1 MLAMPIPD
9 VSGALRFNSIDYD
22 CRMSSHNRKQRRAA
36 RARDRGGEQEV
47 RSLGSPIREQ
57 IDRLGSLGG
66 FANHVSMALTGL
78 PTSTSGMLASM
89 VFAKCCAHARSIGA
103 IALQS
108 SMFDHHAIMALAR
121 MIMEASTMIAYLL
134 DPVPDEEW
142 EFRHTLLRLH
152 DSVGRLKLMRGFGMS
167 ADDIRVG
174 RDELKAQIEA
184 SPTFHKLSDER
195 KKRVASGEEMF
206 VVGMRN
212 VATRMMGWDET
223 QFNGVYA
230 YFSAHTHS
238 APMSFSRMADHGIDY
253 FHPSDTQFEIP
264 ALSIEVAM
272 ACLRRSMLRMLEG
285 HPAKIA
291 EFHPKLLAE
300 AYEDDAGCPF
310 FSKPLQAG

>member
-134 DPVPDEEW
+134 DPVPDEER
-142 EFRHTLLRLH
+142 EFRHSRCLCVQERADTEPRQGQRR
-152 DSVGRLKLMRGFGMS
+152 DCVPRCQRARIRSRGAGS
-167 ADDIRVG
+167 GNPDAPYPARRVQ
-174 RDELKAQIEA
+174 AA
-184 SPTFHKLSDER
+184 
-195 KKRVASGEEMF
+195 
-206 VVGMRN
+206 
-212 VATRMMGWDET
+212 
-223 QFNGVYA
+223 
-230 YFSAHTHS
+230 
-238 APMSFSRMADHGIDY
+238 
-253 FHPSDTQFEIP
+253 
-264 ALSIEVAM
+264 
-272 ACLRRSMLRMLEG
+272 RRSGADPRRTQ
-285 HPAKIA
+285 HPGGAFPA
-291 EFHPKLLAE
+291 RGC
-300 AYEDDAGCPF
+300 AGALF
-310 FSKPLQAG
+310 RRFL